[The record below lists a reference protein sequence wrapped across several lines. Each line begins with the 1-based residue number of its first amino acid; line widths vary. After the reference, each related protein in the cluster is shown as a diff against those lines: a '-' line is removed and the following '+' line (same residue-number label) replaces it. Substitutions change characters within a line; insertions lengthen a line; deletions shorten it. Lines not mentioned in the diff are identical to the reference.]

1 MRFDPQGGFDD
12 DARAA
17 IAALLPPG
25 ADLSSAIAALE
36 MAGRFYINIKRRKPR
51 KAAAE
56 RKHYDEGAKWP
67 AWLIA
72 WLVHE
77 AERDPWPKQYI
88 EMCAAVD
95 PVK

>member
-1 MRFDPQGGFDD
+1 MRFDPQGGYDD

-56 RKHYDEGAKWP
+56 RKHYDEGAKCR

-77 AERDPWPKQYI
+77 VERDPWPKQYI
-88 EMCAAVD
+88 EMSL
-95 PVK
+95 PLIVK